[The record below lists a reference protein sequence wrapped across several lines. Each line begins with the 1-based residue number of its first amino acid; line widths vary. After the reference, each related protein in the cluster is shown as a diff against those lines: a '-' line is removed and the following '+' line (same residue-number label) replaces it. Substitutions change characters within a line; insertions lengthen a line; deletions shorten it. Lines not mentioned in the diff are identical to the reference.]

1 MLPTVTMQMSRR
13 TFVGGVKAGL
23 IAGALALAWSGHA
36 AAQTPATAEPGAQMQ
51 ARAKL
56 VAMEK
61 MLEAAVQLGAQR
73 VRAQV
78 QAALPYAPDMLVIS
92 GMARAR
98 GFWLEGYGVFFDV
111 DVPAMR
117 KSLIWTVQML
127 EQNDRG
133 LGSELATLKRI
144 AATVD
149 NPAARRELQQTLQ
162 RIETQVSPPRTS
174 APPAGSTV
182 AAMSEPGAG
191 RVPAVSPDN
200 AQRAA
205 ILEDPGAVYTT
216 EVKDAL
222 VDIMVDYG
230 GALPVAPNE
239 WLTVAARDQG
249 LSRLQPGD
257 PYESSTIVVRIKG
270 ADLTAFRAGQIDR
283 EQTRGRVELR
293 EY

>member
-1 MLPTVTMQMSRR
+1 M
-13 TFVGGVKAGL
+13 GGVKAGL
-23 IAGALALAWSGHA
+23 MAGALALAWSGHA
-36 AAQTPATAEPGAQMQ
+36 AGQTPATAEPRAQMQ

-61 MLEAAVQLGAQR
+61 MLESAVQLGAQR

-98 GFWLEGYGVFFDV
+98 GFWLDGYGVFFDV

-133 LGSELATLKRI
+133 LGSEIAALKRI
-144 AATVD
+144 VATVD
-149 NPAARRELQQTLQ
+149 NPAARSALQQTVQRMEAQVRPPRAPALPADSPLASLSQPNPGGVEAVSTDAAQ
-162 RIETQVSPPRTS
+162 RI
-174 APPAGSTV
+174 
-182 AAMSEPGAG
+182 
-191 RVPAVSPDN
+191 
-200 AQRAA
+200 A
-205 ILEDPGAVYTT
+205 ILEDPDAVYTT

-222 VDIMVDYG
+222 VDVMVDYG
-230 GALPVAPNE
+230 GGLPVAPNE

-249 LSRLQPGD
+249 VSRLQPGD
-257 PYESSTIVVRIKG
+257 PYDASTILVRIKG
-270 ADLTAFRAGQIDR
+270 ADLAAFRAGQIDR

>member
-1 MLPTVTMQMSRR
+1 VLPTVTMQMCRR

-36 AAQTPATAEPGAQMQ
+36 AAQTPATAEPGAKMQ

-78 QAALPYAPDMLVIS
+78 QAAFPYAPDMLVIS

-162 RIETQVSPPRTS
+162 RIETQVSPPRAS
-174 APPAGSTV
+174 APPAGSAV
-182 AAMSEPGAG
+182 AAVSEAGGG

-249 LSRLQPGD
+249 VSRLQPGD

>member
-1 MLPTVTMQMSRR
+1 M
-13 TFVGGVKAGL
+13 GGVKAGL
-23 IAGALALAWSGHA
+23 MAGALALAWSGHA
-36 AAQTPATAEPGAQMQ
+36 AGQTPATAEPRAQMQ

-61 MLEAAVQLGAQR
+61 MLESAVQLGAQR

-98 GFWLEGYGVFFDV
+98 GFWLDGYGVFFDV

-133 LGSELATLKRI
+133 LGSEIAALKRI
-144 AATVD
+144 VATID
-149 NPAARRELQQTLQ
+149 NPAARRALQQTVQRMEAQVRPPRAPARPADSPLASLSQPNPGGVEAVSTDAAQ
-162 RIETQVSPPRTS
+162 RI
-174 APPAGSTV
+174 
-182 AAMSEPGAG
+182 
-191 RVPAVSPDN
+191 
-200 AQRAA
+200 A
-205 ILEDPGAVYTT
+205 ILEDPDAVYTT

-222 VDIMVDYG
+222 VDVMVDYG
-230 GALPVAPNE
+230 GGLPVAPNE

-249 LSRLQPGD
+249 VSRLQPGD
-257 PYESSTIVVRIKG
+257 PYDASTILVRIKG
-270 ADLTAFRAGQIDR
+270 ADLAAFRAGQIDR

>member
-1 MLPTVTMQMSRR
+1 MLRTITTQMCRR
-13 TFVGGVKAGL
+13 TFVGGLKAGL
-23 IAGALALAWSGHA
+23 MACALALASSGHT
-36 AAQTPATAEPGAQMQ
+36 AAQTPATAEAGQMQ

-98 GFWLEGYGVFFDV
+98 GFWLEDYGVFFDV

-133 LGSELATLKRI
+133 LGTELATLKRI

-162 RIETQVSPPRTS
+162 RIETQVSPPRAS
-174 APPAGSTV
+174 APPAGHAVATV
-182 AAMSEPGAG
+182 SETGPDRLPAG
-191 RVPAVSPDN
+191 SADK

-222 VDIMVDYG
+222 VDIMS
-230 GALPVAPNE
+230 
-239 WLTVAARDQG
+239 TTAARFR
-249 LSRLQPGD
+249 SRRTSG
-257 PYESSTIVVRIKG
+257 
-270 ADLTAFRAGQIDR
+270 
-283 EQTRGRVELR
+283 
-293 EY
+293 

>member
-1 MLPTVTMQMSRR
+1 MLRATPMKR
-13 TFVGGVKAGL
+13 TWRTSVGGVKAGL
-23 IAGALALAWSGHA
+23 MAGALALAWSGHA
-36 AAQTPATAEPGAQMQ
+36 AGQTPATAEPRAQMQ

-61 MLEAAVQLGAQR
+61 MLESAVQLGAQR

-98 GFWLEGYGVFFDV
+98 GFWLDGYGVFFDV

-133 LGSELATLKRI
+133 LGSEIAALKRI
-144 AATVD
+144 VATVD
-149 NPAARRELQQTLQ
+149 NPAARSALQQTVQRMEAQVRPPRAPARPADSPLASLSQPNPGGVEAVSTDAAQ
-162 RIETQVSPPRTS
+162 RI
-174 APPAGSTV
+174 
-182 AAMSEPGAG
+182 
-191 RVPAVSPDN
+191 
-200 AQRAA
+200 A
-205 ILEDPGAVYTT
+205 ILEDPDAVYTT

-222 VDIMVDYG
+222 VDVMVDYG
-230 GALPVAPNE
+230 GGLPVAPNE

-249 LSRLQPGD
+249 VSRLQPGD
-257 PYESSTIVVRIKG
+257 PYDASTILVRIKG
-270 ADLTAFRAGQIDR
+270 ADLAAFRAGQIDR

>member
-1 MLPTVTMQMSRR
+1 M
-13 TFVGGVKAGL
+13 GGVKAGL

-36 AAQTPATAEPGAQMQ
+36 AAQTPEAAEPGAQMQ

-98 GFWLEGYGVFFDV
+98 GFWLDGYGVFFDV

-162 RIETQVSPPRTS
+162 RIETQVSPPRAS
-174 APPAGSTV
+174 AV
-182 AAMSEPGAG
+182 AAASEAGAG

>member
-1 MLPTVTMQMSRR
+1 
-13 TFVGGVKAGL
+13 
-23 IAGALALAWSGHA
+23 
-36 AAQTPATAEPGAQMQ
+36 MQ

-61 MLEAAVQLGAQR
+61 MLEAAEQLGAQR

-98 GFWLEGYGVFFDV
+98 GFWLEDYGVFFDV

-162 RIETQVSPPRTS
+162 RIETQVSPPRAS
-174 APPAGSTV
+174 APPAGHAVATV
-182 AAMSEPGAG
+182 SETGPDRLPAG
-191 RVPAVSPDN
+191 SADK

>member
-1 MLPTVTMQMSRR
+1 
-13 TFVGGVKAGL
+13 VGGVKAGL
-23 IAGALALAWSGHA
+23 MAGALALAWSGHA
-36 AAQTPATAEPGAQMQ
+36 AGQTPATAEPRAQMQ

-61 MLEAAVQLGAQR
+61 MLESAVQLGAQR

-98 GFWLEGYGVFFDV
+98 GFWLDGYGVFFDV

-127 EQNDRG
+127 EQNGRG
-133 LGSELATLKRI
+133 LGSEIAALKRI
-144 AATVD
+144 VATVD
-149 NPAARRELQQTLQ
+149 NPAARRALQQTVQ
-162 RIETQVSPPRTS
+162 RMEAQVGPPRS
-174 APPAGSTV
+174 PAPPADSPLATL
-182 AAMSEPGAG
+182 SQQNPGG
-191 RVPAVSPDN
+191 VDAVSTDA
-200 AQRAA
+200 AQRTA
-205 ILEDPGAVYTT
+205 ILEDPGAAYTT

-222 VDIMVDYG
+222 VDVMVDYG
-230 GALPVAPNE
+230 GGLPVAPHE

-249 LSRLQPGD
+249 VSRLQPGD
-257 PYESSTIVVRIKG
+257 PYDVSTILVRIRG
-270 ADLTAFRAGQIDR
+270 ADLAAFRAGQIDR

>member
-1 MLPTVTMQMSRR
+1 
-13 TFVGGVKAGL
+13 VGGVKAGL
-23 IAGALALAWSGHA
+23 MAGVIALAWSGHA
-36 AAQTPATAEPGAQMQ
+36 AAQSAGTADPRAQMQ
-51 ARAKL
+51 ARARL
-56 VAMEK
+56 VAMER
-61 MLEAAVQLGAQR
+61 MLETAVQHGAQR

-78 QAALPYAPDMLVIS
+78 RAALPYAPDMLVIS

-149 NPAARRELQQTLQ
+149 NPAARRDLQQTLQ
-162 RIETQVSPPRTS
+162 RIEAQVAPARRPA
-174 APPAGSTV
+174 APPGSAQPSLAEPTAG
-182 AAMSEPGAG
+182 AAT
-191 RVPAVSPDN
+191 AVSAD
-200 AQRAA
+200 AERTA

-222 VDIMVDYG
+222 VDVMIEYG
-230 GALPVAPNE
+230 GGLTVGPTE

-257 PYESSTIVVRIKG
+257 PYEASTILVRIKG
-270 ADLTAFRAGQIDR
+270 ADLAAFRAGQIDR
-283 EQTRGRVELR
+283 EQARGRVELR

>member
-1 MLPTVTMQMSRR
+1 
-13 TFVGGVKAGL
+13 VGGVKAGL
-23 IAGALALAWSGHA
+23 MAGALALAWSGHA
-36 AAQTPATAEPGAQMQ
+36 AGQTPATAEPRAQMQ

-61 MLEAAVQLGAQR
+61 MLESAVQLGAQR

-98 GFWLEGYGVFFDV
+98 GFWLDGYGVFFDV

-133 LGSELATLKRI
+133 LGSEIAALKRI
-144 AATVD
+144 VATVD
-149 NPAARRELQQTLQ
+149 NPAARSALQQTVQRMEAQVRPPRAPARPADSPLASLSQPNPGGVEAVSTDAAQ
-162 RIETQVSPPRTS
+162 RI
-174 APPAGSTV
+174 
-182 AAMSEPGAG
+182 
-191 RVPAVSPDN
+191 
-200 AQRAA
+200 A
-205 ILEDPGAVYTT
+205 ILEDPDAVYTT

-222 VDIMVDYG
+222 VDVMVDYG
-230 GALPVAPNE
+230 GGLPVAPNE

-249 LSRLQPGD
+249 VSRLQPGD
-257 PYESSTIVVRIKG
+257 PYDASTILVRIKG
-270 ADLTAFRAGQIDR
+270 ADLAAFRTGQIDR

>member
-1 MLPTVTMQMSRR
+1 
-13 TFVGGVKAGL
+13 VGGVKAGL
-23 IAGALALAWSGHA
+23 MAGAMVLAWSGHA
-36 AAQTPATAEPGAQMQ
+36 GAQAAGTAEARAQMQ
-51 ARAKL
+51 ARARL
-56 VAMEK
+56 VAMER
-61 MLEAAVQLGAQR
+61 MLETAVQHGAQR
-73 VRAQV
+73 VRARV
-78 QAALPYAPDMLVIS
+78 RAALPYAPDMLVIS

-149 NPAARRELQQTLQ
+149 NPAARRDLQQTLQ
-162 RIETQVSPPRTS
+162 RIEAQVGPARGP
-174 APPAGSTV
+174 AAPAGSAQPSVAEPAAGGAATV
-182 AAMSEPGAG
+182 SVEAE
-191 RVPAVSPDN
+191 
-200 AQRAA
+200 RAA
-205 ILEDPGAVYTT
+205 ILEDPGAIYTT

-222 VDIMVDYG
+222 VDVMIEYG
-230 GALPVAPNE
+230 GGLTVGPNE

-257 PYESSTIVVRIKG
+257 PYEASTILVRIKG
-270 ADLTAFRAGQIDR
+270 ADLAAFRAGQVDR
-283 EQTRGRVELR
+283 EQARGRVELR

>member
-1 MLPTVTMQMSRR
+1 
-13 TFVGGVKAGL
+13 VGGVKAGL
-23 IAGALALAWSGHA
+23 MAGALALAWSGHA
-36 AAQTPATAEPGAQMQ
+36 AGQTPATAEPRAQMQ

-61 MLEAAVQLGAQR
+61 MLESAVQLGAQR

-98 GFWLEGYGVFFDV
+98 GFWLDGYGVFFDV

-133 LGSELATLKRI
+133 LGSEIAALKRI
-144 AATVD
+144 VATVD
-149 NPAARRELQQTLQ
+149 NPAARSALQQTVQRMEAQVRPPRAPARPADSPLASLSQPNPGGVEAVSTDAAQ
-162 RIETQVSPPRTS
+162 RI
-174 APPAGSTV
+174 
-182 AAMSEPGAG
+182 
-191 RVPAVSPDN
+191 
-200 AQRAA
+200 A
-205 ILEDPGAVYTT
+205 ILEDPDAVYTT

-222 VDIMVDYG
+222 VDVMVDYG
-230 GALPVAPNE
+230 GGLPVAPNE

-249 LSRLQPGD
+249 VSRLQPGD
-257 PYESSTIVVRIKG
+257 PYDASTILVRIKG
-270 ADLTAFRAGQIDR
+270 ADLAAFRAGQIDR

>member
-1 MLPTVTMQMSRR
+1 
-13 TFVGGVKAGL
+13 VGGVKAGL
-23 IAGALALAWSGHA
+23 IVAALALAWSGHA
-36 AAQTPATAEPGAQMQ
+36 AAQTAATAEPGARMQ

-162 RIETQVSPPRTS
+162 RIETQVSPPRAS
-174 APPAGSTV
+174 PPPAGSALATV
-182 AAMSEPGAG
+182 SGTNPGPVAG
-191 RVPAVSPDN
+191 ISADD
-200 AQRAA
+200 AQRTA

-230 GALPVAPNE
+230 AALPVASNE

>member
-1 MLPTVTMQMSRR
+1 MLRSMPMKACRR
-13 TFVGGVKAGL
+13 TSVGGVKAGL
-23 IAGALALAWSGHA
+23 MAGALALAWVGHA
-36 AAQTPATAEPGAQMQ
+36 AAQAPGTAEPREQMQ

-78 QAALPYAPDMLVIS
+78 HAALPYAPDMLVIS

-98 GFWLEGYGVFFDV
+98 GFWLDGYGVFFDV

-133 LGSELATLKRI
+133 LGSEIAALKRI
-144 AATVD
+144 VATLD
-149 NPAARRELQQTLQ
+149 NPAARRDLQQTVQ
-162 RIETQVSPPRTS
+162 RIEAQVGPPRGP
-174 APPAGSTV
+174 APPGGSPLATVSEAAAAGASAG
-182 AAMSEPGAG
+182 AAE
-191 RVPAVSPDN
+191 
-200 AQRAA
+200 RAA

-222 VDIMVDYG
+222 VDVMVDYG
-230 GALPVAPNE
+230 GALPVGPNE

-249 LSRLQPGD
+249 SSRLQPGD
-257 PYESSTIVVRIKG
+257 PYDASTILVRIKG
-270 ADLTAFRAGQIDR
+270 ADLASFRAGQIDR
-283 EQTRGRVELR
+283 DQTRERVELR

>member
-1 MLPTVTMQMSRR
+1 M
-13 TFVGGVKAGL
+13 GGVKAGL

-162 RIETQVSPPRTS
+162 RIETQVTPPRTS
-174 APPAGSTV
+174 APPAGRAV
-182 AAMSEPGAG
+182 AAVSETGAG

-230 GALPVAPNE
+230 GALAVAPNE

-249 LSRLQPGD
+249 VSRLQPGD

>member
-1 MLPTVTMQMSRR
+1 MLR
-13 TFVGGVKAGL
+13 TAPMNSTWRTSVGGVKAGL
-23 IAGALALAWSGHA
+23 MAGALALAWSGHA
-36 AAQTPATAEPGAQMQ
+36 AGQTPATAEPRAQMQ

-61 MLEAAVQLGAQR
+61 MLESAVQLGAQR

-98 GFWLEGYGVFFDV
+98 GFWLDGYGVFFDV

-133 LGSELATLKRI
+133 LGSEIAALKRI
-144 AATVD
+144 VATVD
-149 NPAARRELQQTLQ
+149 NPAARSALQQTVQRMEAQVRPPRAPALPADSPLASLSQPNPGGVEAVSTDAAQ
-162 RIETQVSPPRTS
+162 RI
-174 APPAGSTV
+174 
-182 AAMSEPGAG
+182 
-191 RVPAVSPDN
+191 
-200 AQRAA
+200 A
-205 ILEDPGAVYTT
+205 ILEDPDAVYTT

-222 VDIMVDYG
+222 VDVMVDYG
-230 GALPVAPNE
+230 GGLPVAPNE

-249 LSRLQPGD
+249 VSRLQPGD
-257 PYESSTIVVRIKG
+257 PYDASTILVRIKG
-270 ADLTAFRAGQIDR
+270 ADLAAFRAGQIDR

>member
-1 MLPTVTMQMSRR
+1 
-13 TFVGGVKAGL
+13 VGGVKAGL
-23 IAGALALAWSGHA
+23 MAGAMVLAWSGLAGAQA
-36 AAQTPATAEPGAQMQ
+36 AGTAEARAQMQ
-51 ARAKL
+51 ARARL
-56 VAMEK
+56 VAMER
-61 MLEAAVQLGAQR
+61 MLETAVQHGAQR
-73 VRAQV
+73 VRARV
-78 QAALPYAPDMLVIS
+78 RAALPYAPDMLVIS

-149 NPAARRELQQTLQ
+149 NPAARRDLQQTLQ
-162 RIETQVSPPRTS
+162 RIEAQVGPARGP
-174 APPAGSTV
+174 AAPAGSAQPGVAEPAAGGAATV
-182 AAMSEPGAG
+182 SVEAE
-191 RVPAVSPDN
+191 
-200 AQRAA
+200 RAA
-205 ILEDPGAVYTT
+205 ILEDPGAIYTT

-222 VDIMVDYG
+222 VDVMIEYG
-230 GALPVAPNE
+230 GGLTVGPNE

-257 PYESSTIVVRIKG
+257 PYEASTILVRIKG
-270 ADLTAFRAGQIDR
+270 ADLAAFRAGQVDR
-283 EQTRGRVELR
+283 EQARGRVELR